1 MELWTPEE
9 DCRSFFRKVFLN
21 ALNTMQRF
29 TKEANYIEYSYKNI
43 KKQNFGIRF
52 FLAFVN
58 ALNK

>member
-1 MELWTPEE
+1 
-9 DCRSFFRKVFLN
+9 
-21 ALNTMQRF
+21 MQRF

-58 ALNK
+58 ALNKKFSSITAVMSKW